1 MKKREIFL
9 LSSTVFSLGLVLGF
23 VLAPI
28 KKGINIYGG
37 DSISNNYGKND
48 STPATQ
54 EQDI

>member
-28 KKGINIYGG
+28 KNGINIYGG
-37 DSISNNYGKND
+37 DGISNTYDKNGL
-48 STPATQ
+48 TPAEQ
-54 EQDI
+54 E